1 MGEGPFK
8 IPVATVTTYDR
19 YCALIFTMRASLLS
33 RARQLRRNQTNAELE
48 LWMRLRG
55 RQLGAKFKRQH
66 RIGPYIADF
75 CSLELRLVIEL
86 DGGQHLEQV
95 AADQKRGAYLTS
107 RGFRVLRF
115 WNDQVLKETDAVL
128 DQILC
133 ESKRCELQK

>member
-1 MGEGPFK
+1 
-8 IPVATVTTYDR
+8 
-19 YCALIFTMRASLLS
+19 MRASLLS
-33 RARQLRRNQTNAELE
+33 RARQLRRNQTKAELE

-66 RIGPYIADF
+66 RIGPYITDF
-75 CSLELRLVIEL
+75 CCLELRLVIEL
-86 DGGQHLEQV
+86 DGGQHLQQV
-95 AADQKRGAYLTS
+95 EADQKRSAYITS

-128 DQILC
+128 DLILC